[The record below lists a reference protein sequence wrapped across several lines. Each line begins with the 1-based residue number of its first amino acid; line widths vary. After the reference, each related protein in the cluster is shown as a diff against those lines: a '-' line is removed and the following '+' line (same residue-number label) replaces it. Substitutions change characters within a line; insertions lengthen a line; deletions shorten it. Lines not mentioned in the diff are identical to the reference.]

1 MQEIKGS
8 LNVTMK
14 SREKEFFEGEAKSV
28 TSSNDDG
35 VFNVLPQHANFI
47 TMIKDFVKIGLE
59 DGESKDFEISSGV
72 LRVYEG
78 KVDIFLTVS

>member
-1 MQEIKGS
+1 MQEIKGT
-8 LNVTMK
+8 LDVTMK
-14 SREKEFFEGEAKSV
+14 SRKKKFFEGKAESV
-28 TSSNDDG
+28 TSNNDDG

-59 DGESKDFEISSGV
+59 NGDTKDFEITNGV